1 MYCNCYI
8 PDFGKSISQNSD
20 WFTWILTLVCNSAE
34 QCIYSVFGGIQ
45 SAVWEVCATCIKYA
59 VGGPGLRHSG
69 LFCIYR
75 LGGARWLR
83 WPWGEILYLC
93 ILYLLYM
100 HSVIFIFVLLQIF
113 IFVFYIITFLTFK
126 AAGRG
131 PKVAAR
137 GGKCLLRSRN
147 VAGIEILQSF
157 SSMKWGRMFFY
168 SNVA

>member
-1 MYCNCYI
+1 M
-8 PDFGKSISQNSD
+8 
-20 WFTWILTLVCNSAE
+20 
-34 QCIYSVFGGIQ
+34 Q
-45 SAVWEVCATCIKYA
+45 SGVR
-59 VGGPGLRHSG
+59 GLRHSG

-100 HSVIFIFVLLQIF
+100 HSVIFIFVLLQIL
-113 IFVFYIITFLTFK
+113 IFVFYIIPFLTFK

-147 VAGIEILQSF
+147 VAGIEILQGF
-157 SSMKWGRMFFY
+157 SSMKWGKMFFIQMWHNFEKETVFY
-168 SNVA
+168 RQACEVGDNINNTTWFNNAI